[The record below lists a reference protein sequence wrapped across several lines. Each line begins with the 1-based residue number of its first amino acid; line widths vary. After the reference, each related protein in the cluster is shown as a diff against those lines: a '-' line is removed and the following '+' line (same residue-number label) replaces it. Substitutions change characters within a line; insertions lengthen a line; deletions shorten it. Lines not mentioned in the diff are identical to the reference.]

1 MAAGTG
7 LARSAPKLEGRLS
20 ARLRRDRV
28 TLGDGAQT
36 TVHVAAFDGRRT
48 QIKVACLREPQR
60 LAVWCAARGVSHAL
74 VGGFFTRPAGEPLGE
89 LRTAGIARGHVAFD
103 APWGEVR
110 ACVHIVAGRPRIA
123 RRPELPCLPTGDLL
137 QAGPLLVCDGR
148 RAIEEGEDPEGFSAG
163 ARQFDSDITAGRYPR
178 AALALAGQ
186 HILAV
191 AVDGRSDEDAGLT
204 LGELADLLVELGADA
219 AINLDG
225 GGSTSLVCGG
235 RLRNRPRAQ
244 HDVEL
249 PMGRPIATALVFEPR
264 Y

>member
-48 QIKVACLREPQR
+48 QIKVASLREPQR

-110 ACVHIVAGRPRIA
+110 ACVHVVAGRPRIA
-123 RRPELPCLPTGDLL
+123 RRTELPRLPTGDLL

-148 RAIEEGEDPEGFSAG
+148 RAIEDGEDPEGFAAG

-186 HILAV
+186 RILAV

-204 LGELADLLVELGADA
+204 LTELADLLVDLGAEA

-235 RLRNRPRAQ
+235 RLRNRPRAD

-249 PMGRPIATALVFEPR
+249 PMGRPIATALVFAPR
-264 Y
+264 A